1 MKISGFSART
11 VGKMAS
17 TPAASRAG
25 GQQPNPAPGGAS
37 DRVQLSNL
45 GAYLAAAR
53 SDSPEHAAK
62 LSSLK
67 AAVSSD
73 AYQVD
78 PGVVGAGIIQD
89 SLQYSEANWL

>member
-1 MKISGFSART
+1 MKINGFTART
-11 VGKMAS
+11 VGNLGS
-17 TPAASRAG
+17 TQAASQAG
-25 GQQPNPAPGGAS
+25 QLPNRAPGGAS

-53 SDSPEHAAK
+53 SDSPAHAAK
-62 LSSLK
+62 LSSLT

-78 PGVVGAGIIQD
+78 PAAVSAGIIQD
-89 SLQYSEANWL
+89 SLQFSGANWL